1 MSFGLKYSLVLKSRV
16 RKYLKFETFNTSKH
30 LLKSFQLTVDCVL
43 VRIHIVLIV
52 SVNQVFKAV
61 QALKSLTKVK
71 FLATNQIMDY
81 LLLKK
86 FQIEKE

>member
-1 MSFGLKYSLVLKSRV
+1 
-16 RKYLKFETFNTSKH
+16 
-30 LLKSFQLTVDCVL
+30 
-43 VRIHIVLIV
+43 VLIV

-71 FLATNQIMDY
+71 FLATNQIMGY

-86 FQIEKE
+86 FQLEKE